1 MLRTNQVFWQ
11 NKKPSKS
18 EFVQMQEIFSEYD
31 IPAFD
36 SGTNPEDYVFVAKLE
51 TDQGPDSVLGGIVF
65 RIKNFCA
72 EIIAIGVRKTDQRK
86 RIGTSLVKDMEKILI
101 ERSVRRIEAKVPN
114 DSRRGFYKFLGYREY
129 STDRMDR
136 WIPRSQVVF
145 LKIKKA
151 MSLIL

>member
-1 MLRTNQVFWQ
+1 MLRTNQVFWH
-11 NKKPSKS
+11 NKTPSKS
-18 EFVQMQEIFSEYD
+18 EFVQMQKIFSEYD
-31 IPAFD
+31 IPAFY
-36 SGTNPEDYVFVAKLE
+36 SGINPEDLVFVAKVVKE
-51 TDQGPDSVLGGIVF
+51 HGSDSILGGIVF

-72 EIIAIGVRKTDQRK
+72 EIVAIGVRKTDQRK
-86 RIGTSLVKDMEKILI
+86 RIGTSLVKDMEKVLI
-101 ERSVRRIEAKVPN
+101 EHSVRRIEAIVPN

-151 MSLIL
+151 LSLIL